1 MRPQSVESM
10 FRLIVLATGSKG
22 NGYIL
27 TNGEDTL
34 LIEAGARYK
43 EMLAGLDY
51 KIETV
56 NGMIVSHE
64 HKDHSKYIEQYLKKG
79 LLVHMPRS
87 MKNNLDLSHVYNAI
101 SVDIGVTYE
110 LGNFTIKAFE
120 LVHSVDCLG
129 YYIYHK
135 DLGKMLFI
143 TDTEYVKYRFNKLGI
158 NHIVVEANYSK
169 ELLNRGK
176 VNSNHVLKGHME
188 INTTTNFLKEND
200 TSSLKNVVL
209 VHLSDSNSDEELF
222 SKLTTKVVHE
232 GVRVIIASAGLS
244 IPLD

>member
-1 MRPQSVESM
+1 M

-43 EMLAGLDY
+43 EMLASLDY

-64 HKDHSKYIEQYLKKG
+64 HKDHSKYIEQYLIKG

-87 MKNNLDLSHVYNAI
+87 MKNNLDLSYVYNAI

-110 LGNFTIKAFE
+110 LGNFTIKPFE

-200 TSSLKNVVL
+200 TDSLKNVVL
-209 VHLSDSNSDEELF
+209 VHLSDSNSDERLF
-222 SKLTTKVVHE
+222 YELTTKVVHE
-232 GVRVIIASAGLS
+232 GVRVTIASAGLS
-244 IPLD
+244 VPLD

>member
-1 MRPQSVESM
+1 M

-87 MKNNLDLSHVYNAI
+87 MKNNLDLSYVYNAI

-110 LGNFTIKAFE
+110 LGNFTIKPFE

-143 TDTEYVKYRFNKLGI
+143 TDTEYVKYRFNKLEI

-200 TSSLKNVVL
+200 TDSLKNVVL
-209 VHLSDSNSDEELF
+209 VHLSDSNSDERLF
-222 SKLTTKVVHE
+222 YELTTKVVHE
-232 GVRVIIASAGLS
+232 GVRVTIASAGLS
-244 IPLD
+244 VPLD

>member
-1 MRPQSVESM
+1 M

-87 MKNNLDLSHVYNAI
+87 MKNNLDLSYVYNAI

-110 LGNFTIKAFE
+110 LGNFTIKPFE

-143 TDTEYVKYRFNKLGI
+143 TDTEYIKYRFNKLGI
-158 NHIVVEANYSK
+158 NHIIVEANYSK

-200 TSSLKNVVL
+200 TDSLKNVVL
-209 VHLSDSNSDEELF
+209 VHLSDSNSDERLF
-222 SKLTTKVVHE
+222 YELTTKVVHE
-232 GVRVIIASAGLS
+232 GVRVTIASAGLS
-244 IPLD
+244 VPLD

>member
-1 MRPQSVESM
+1 M

-64 HKDHSKYIEQYLKKG
+64 HKDHSKYIEQYLTKG

-87 MKNNLDLSHVYNAI
+87 MINNLDLSYVYNAI

-110 LGNFTIKAFE
+110 LGNFTIKPFE

-143 TDTEYVKYRFNKLGI
+143 TDTEYVKYRFDKLGI

-200 TSSLKNVVL
+200 TDSLKNVVL
-209 VHLSDSNSDEELF
+209 VHLSDSNSDERLF
-222 SKLTTKVVHE
+222 YELTTKVVHE
-232 GVRVIIASAGLS
+232 GVRVTIASAGLS
-244 IPLD
+244 VPLD

>member
-1 MRPQSVESM
+1 MQPQSVESM

-43 EMLAGLDY
+43 EMLASLDY

-64 HKDHSKYIEQYLKKG
+64 HKDHSKYIEQYLTKG

-87 MKNNLDLSHVYNAI
+87 MINNLDLSYVYNAI

-110 LGNFTIKAFE
+110 LGNFTIKPFE

-143 TDTEYVKYRFNKLGI
+143 TDTEYVKYRFDKLGI

-200 TSSLKNVVL
+200 TDSLKNVVL
-209 VHLSDSNSDEELF
+209 VHLSDSNSDERLF
-222 SKLTTKVVHE
+222 YELTTKVVHE
-232 GVRVIIASAGLS
+232 GVRVTIASAGLS
-244 IPLD
+244 VPLD

>member
-1 MRPQSVESM
+1 M

-43 EMLAGLDY
+43 EMLAGLGY

-87 MKNNLDLSHVYNAI
+87 MKNNLDLSYVYNAI

-110 LGNFTIKAFE
+110 LGNFTIKPFE

-200 TSSLKNVVL
+200 TDNLKNVVL
-209 VHLSDSNSDEELF
+209 VHLSDSNSDERLF
-222 SKLTTKVVHE
+222 YELTTKVVHE
-232 GVRVIIASAGLS
+232 GVRVTIASAGLS
-244 IPLD
+244 VPLD

>member
-1 MRPQSVESM
+1 MQPQSVESM

-43 EMLAGLDY
+43 EMLASLDY

-87 MKNNLDLSHVYNAI
+87 MKNNLDLSYVYNAI

-110 LGNFTIKAFE
+110 LGNFTIKPFE

-143 TDTEYVKYRFNKLGI
+143 TDTEYVKYRFDKLGI

-200 TSSLKNVVL
+200 TDSLKNVVL
-209 VHLSDSNSDEELF
+209 VHLSDSNSDERLF
-222 SKLTTKVVHE
+222 YELTTKVVHE
-232 GVRVIIASAGLS
+232 GVRVTIASAGLS
-244 IPLD
+244 VPLD

>member
-1 MRPQSVESM
+1 MQPQSAESM

-87 MKNNLDLSHVYNAI
+87 MKNNLDLSYVYNAI

-110 LGNFTIKAFE
+110 LGNFTIKPFE

-143 TDTEYVKYRFNKLGI
+143 TDTEYVKYRFDKLGI

-200 TSSLKNVVL
+200 TDSLKNVVL
-209 VHLSDSNSDEELF
+209 VHLSDSNSDEQLF
-222 SKLTTKVVHE
+222 SKLTTKVLHE
-232 GVRVIIASAGLS
+232 GVRVTIASAGLS
-244 IPLD
+244 VPLD

>member
-1 MRPQSVESM
+1 M

-56 NGMIVSHE
+56 NGMIISHE

-110 LGNFTIKAFE
+110 LGNFTIKPFE

-209 VHLSDSNSDEELF
+209 VHLSDSNSDEQLF
-222 SKLTTKVVHE
+222 YELTTKVLHE
-232 GVRVIIASAGLS
+232 GVRVTIASAGLS
-244 IPLD
+244 VPLD

>member
-1 MRPQSVESM
+1 M

-43 EMLAGLDY
+43 EMLASLDY

-79 LLVHMPRS
+79 LLVHMPRP
-87 MKNNLDLSHVYNAI
+87 MKNNLDLSYVYNAI

-110 LGNFTIKAFE
+110 LGNFTIKPFE

-200 TSSLKNVVL
+200 TDSLKNVVL
-209 VHLSDSNSDEELF
+209 VHLSDSNSDERLF
-222 SKLTTKVVHE
+222 YELTTKVVHE
-232 GVRVIIASAGLS
+232 GVRVTIASAGLS
-244 IPLD
+244 VPLD

>member
-1 MRPQSVESM
+1 M

-43 EMLAGLDY
+43 EMLASLDY

-64 HKDHSKYIEQYLKKG
+64 HKDHSKYIEQYLTKG

-87 MKNNLDLSHVYNAI
+87 MINNLDLSYVYNAI

-110 LGNFTIKAFE
+110 LGNFTIKPFE

-143 TDTEYVKYRFNKLGI
+143 TDTEYVKYRFDKLGI

-200 TSSLKNVVL
+200 TDSLKNVVL
-209 VHLSDSNSDEELF
+209 VHLSDSNSDERLF
-222 SKLTTKVVHE
+222 YELTTKVVHE
-232 GVRVIIASAGLS
+232 GVRVTIASAGLS
-244 IPLD
+244 VPLD

>member
-1 MRPQSVESM
+1 M

-64 HKDHSKYIEQYLKKG
+64 HKDHSKYMEQYLKKG

-87 MKNNLDLSHVYNAI
+87 MKNNLDLSYVYNAI

-110 LGNFTIKAFE
+110 LGNFTIKPFE

-143 TDTEYVKYRFNKLGI
+143 TDTEYVKYRFDKLGI

-200 TSSLKNVVL
+200 TDSLKNVVL
-209 VHLSDSNSDEELF
+209 VHLSDSNSDERLF
-222 SKLTTKVVHE
+222 YELTTKVVHE
-232 GVRVIIASAGLS
+232 GVRVTIASTGLS
-244 IPLD
+244 VPLD

>member
-1 MRPQSVESM
+1 M

-120 LVHSVDCLG
+120 LVHSVDCFG

-143 TDTEYVKYRFNKLGI
+143 TDTEYVKYRFSKLGI

-169 ELLNRGK
+169 ELLNRSK

-209 VHLSDSNSDEELF
+209 VHLSDSNSDEQLF

-232 GVRVIIASAGLS
+232 GVRVTIASAGLS
-244 IPLD
+244 VPLEL

>member
-1 MRPQSVESM
+1 M

-56 NGMIVSHE
+56 NGMIISHE

-87 MKNNLDLSHVYNAI
+87 TKNNLDLSHVYNAI

-110 LGNFTIKAFE
+110 FGNFTIKALE

-200 TSSLKNVVL
+200 TDSLKNVVL
-209 VHLSDSNSDEELF
+209 VHLSDSNSDEQLF

-232 GVRVIIASAGLS
+232 GVRVTIASTGLS
-244 IPLD
+244 VPLEL

>member
-1 MRPQSVESM
+1 M

-87 MKNNLDLSHVYNAI
+87 MKNNLDLSYVYNAI

-110 LGNFTIKAFE
+110 LGNFTIKPFE

-158 NHIVVEANYSK
+158 NHIIVEANYSK

-200 TSSLKNVVL
+200 TDSLKNVVL
-209 VHLSDSNSDEELF
+209 VHLSDSNSDERLF
-222 SKLTTKVVHE
+222 YELTTKVVHE
-232 GVRVIIASAGLS
+232 GVRVTIASAGLS
-244 IPLD
+244 VPLD

>member
-1 MRPQSVESM
+1 MQPQSVESM

-87 MKNNLDLSHVYNAI
+87 MKNNLDLSYVYNAI

-110 LGNFTIKAFE
+110 LGNFTIKPFE

-143 TDTEYVKYRFNKLGI
+143 TDTEYVKYRFDKLGI

-200 TSSLKNVVL
+200 TDSLKNVVL
-209 VHLSDSNSDEELF
+209 VHLSDSNSDERLF
-222 SKLTTKVVHE
+222 YELTTKVVHE
-232 GVRVIIASAGLS
+232 GVRVTIASAGLS
-244 IPLD
+244 VPLD

>member
-1 MRPQSVESM
+1 M

-43 EMLAGLDY
+43 EMLASLDY

-87 MKNNLDLSHVYNAI
+87 MINNLDLSYVYNAI

-110 LGNFTIKAFE
+110 LGNFTIKPFE

-143 TDTEYVKYRFNKLGI
+143 TDTEYVKYRFDKLGI

-200 TSSLKNVVL
+200 TDSLKNVVL
-209 VHLSDSNSDEELF
+209 VHLSDSNSDERLF
-222 SKLTTKVVHE
+222 YELTTKVVHE
-232 GVRVIIASAGLS
+232 GVRVTIASAGLS
-244 IPLD
+244 VPLD

>member
-1 MRPQSVESM
+1 M

-87 MKNNLDLSHVYNAI
+87 MKNNLDLSYVYNAI
-101 SVDIGVTYE
+101 TVDIGVTYE
-110 LGNFTIKAFE
+110 LGNFTIKPFE

-200 TSSLKNVVL
+200 TDSLKNVVL
-209 VHLSDSNSDEELF
+209 VHLSDSNSDERLF
-222 SKLTTKVVHE
+222 YELTTKVVHE
-232 GVRVIIASAGLS
+232 GVRVTIASAGLS
-244 IPLD
+244 VPLD

>member
-1 MRPQSVESM
+1 M

-43 EMLAGLDY
+43 EMLASLDY

-79 LLVHMPRS
+79 LLVHMPGS
-87 MKNNLDLSHVYNAI
+87 MKNNLDLSYVYNAI

-110 LGNFTIKAFE
+110 LGNFTIKPFE

-143 TDTEYVKYRFNKLGI
+143 TDTEYVKYRFDKLGI

-188 INTTTNFLKEND
+188 INTTTTFLKEND
-200 TSSLKNVVL
+200 TDSLKNVVL
-209 VHLSDSNSDEELF
+209 VHLSDSNSDEKLF
-222 SKLTTKVVHE
+222 YELTTKVVHE
-232 GVRVIIASAGLS
+232 GVRVTIASAGLS
-244 IPLD
+244 VPLEL

>member
-1 MRPQSVESM
+1 M

-64 HKDHSKYIEQYLKKG
+64 HKDHSKYIEQYLTKG

-87 MKNNLDLSHVYNAI
+87 MKNNLDLSYVYNAI

-110 LGNFTIKAFE
+110 LGNFTIKPFE

-143 TDTEYVKYRFNKLGI
+143 TDTEYVKYRFNKLEI

-200 TSSLKNVVL
+200 TDSLKNVVL
-209 VHLSDSNSDEELF
+209 VHLSDSNSDEKLF
-222 SKLTTKVVHE
+222 YELTTKVVHE
-232 GVRVIIASAGLS
+232 GVRVTIASAGLS
-244 IPLD
+244 VPLD

>member
-1 MRPQSVESM
+1 MQPQSVESM

-87 MKNNLDLSHVYNAI
+87 MKNNLDLSYVYNAI
-101 SVDIGVTYE
+101 TVDIGVTYE
-110 LGNFTIKAFE
+110 LGNFTIKPFE

-200 TSSLKNVVL
+200 TDSLKNVVL
-209 VHLSDSNSDEELF
+209 VHLSDSNSDERLF
-222 SKLTTKVVHE
+222 YELTTKVVHE
-232 GVRVIIASAGLS
+232 GVRVTIASAGLS
-244 IPLD
+244 VPLD